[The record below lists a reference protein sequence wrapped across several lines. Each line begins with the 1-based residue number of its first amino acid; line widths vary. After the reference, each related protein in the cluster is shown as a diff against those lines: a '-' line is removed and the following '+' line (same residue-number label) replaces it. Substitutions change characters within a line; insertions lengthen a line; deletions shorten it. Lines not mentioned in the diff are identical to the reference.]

1 MAADSNEGK
10 HHMHSLGLLCHVLR
24 IQIQV
29 RCPTPFSLLLL
40 SLFSF
45 FSFSLLYSYWTF
57 FYHYLAHHQTTLTPL
72 CSYSRSLCPNPSISF
87 SSFTAAPDRERSL
100 SSYPQPRC
108 KLLTSKQTAQC
119 PTQSNQTTIP
129 QRSMEPPPP
138 NLTRAHL
145 LTSPF
150 HT

>member
-1 MAADSNEGK
+1 MTADSNEGK

-24 IQIQV
+24 IQIQA
-29 RCPTPFSLLLL
+29 RCPTPSFLLLPLFLLLL
-40 SLFSF
+40 
-45 FSFSLLYSYWTF
+45 LLPLLPLLPDVL
-57 FYHYLAHHQTTLTPL
+57 YHYLAHHQTTSTLPRP
-72 CSYSRSLCPNPSISF
+72 YSRSCAPSILF
-87 SSFTAAPDRERSL
+87 SSFTATPDRELSL
-100 SSYPQPRC
+100 SSCPQPRR
-108 KLLTSKQTAQC
+108 KPLTSKQTAQC
-119 PTQSNQTTIP
+119 PTPSNQTTIP